1 MQQNVVRAAH
11 SANYGFVMQTLN
23 GAVNADQPK
32 TADHRIERSVPR
44 CPYDAAGRDA
54 VAGRPYQKVVSAAS
68 QVGIATTS
76 SQRRQTK
83 IQVPDDATAFA

>member
-44 CPYDAAGRDA
+44 CPYDAGGRGA
-54 VAGRPYQKVVSAAS
+54 VASRPYQKVVFGGEPGWHRHHIFTTAANKNP
-68 QVGIATTS
+68 S
-76 SQRRQTK
+76 SR
-83 IQVPDDATAFA
+83 